1 VDERPPARST
11 ALEDLFRAEYEPLVR
26 LAWLLVR
33 DRGVAEDVAQEA
45 FLGLFRRWETLQDP
59 AAARAYLRTSVV
71 NAARSRARR
80 DTTRRRLRSVAP
92 TGTQQ
97 EDAVTASAEDDVF
110 LRERERDVLDAL
122 AQLPRRQRECLVLR
136 YFLDESELDTAALL
150 GISPGSVKSHVHRGL
165 RALSST
171 WKDDRA

>member
-11 ALEDLFRAEYEPLVR
+11 ALEGLFRAEYEPLVR

-45 FLGLFRRWETLQDP
+45 FLGLFRRWESLQDP
-59 AAARAYLRTSVV
+59 EAARAYLRTSVV

-80 DTTRRRLRSVAP
+80 HTTRRRPRRVAP
-92 TGTQQ
+92 TGVQQ
-97 EDAVTASAEDDVF
+97 EDAVTGSAEDAVF